1 MTRSENQMF
10 ALDFLG
16 VSLSDRMLLIVKM
29 SLISAPAIGIPVADA
44 EGFKKLFEFEKSF
57 IFVRSQDISED
68 LTAVMIDGMLVPSL
82 ILYFRHKTP
91 HFIQF
96 GFLDFS
102 DRDQSVFRNKALQ
115 ERFVDCEQRAFF
127 FLFRQSLALG

>member
-1 MTRSENQMF
+1 MF

-16 VSLSDRMLLIVKM
+16 VSLSDRLALIVKM

-68 LTAVMIDGMLVPSL
+68 LTAVMIDGMLEPSL
-82 ILYFRHKTP
+82 ILFFRHEAP

-102 DRDQSVFRNKALQ
+102 DGDQSVFRNKALQ

-127 FLFRQSLALG
+127 FYFVNHCRWANP